1 MTVRLLLPA
10 FAKSRDPAVGD
21 ALAASL
27 ADSRAAEAL
36 SLAELDQALGGFP
49 AATQARA
56 AALRERLKERHGR
69 QAAYLSGLTA
79 SLAETTPNAAAGR
92 EVFFLQRVGC
102 YGCHRIGG
110 KGGAVGPDLSQIGR
124 FRSRCELLESTVF
137 PSLVVVPEFRSY
149 SIITTN
155 GKTVTGLVTR
165 ETAESLD
172 LRSAD
177 LAEIRIPRGEIES
190 LSPAAVSL
198 MPDGLEKTL
207 SRQELADLLE
217 FLSRQ
222 KGS

>member
-1 MTVRLLLPA
+1 
-10 FAKSRDPAVGD
+10 
-21 ALAASL
+21 
-27 ADSRAAEAL
+27 
-36 SLAELDQALGGFP
+36 
-49 AATQARA
+49 
-56 AALRERLKERHGR
+56 
-69 QAAYLSGLTA
+69 
-79 SLAETTPNAAAGR
+79 
-92 EVFFLQRVGC
+92 
-102 YGCHRIGG
+102 
-110 KGGAVGPDLSQIGR
+110 
-124 FRSRCELLESTVF
+124 
-137 PSLVVVPEFRSY
+137 
-149 SIITTN
+149 
-155 GKTVTGLVTR
+155 VTGLVTR